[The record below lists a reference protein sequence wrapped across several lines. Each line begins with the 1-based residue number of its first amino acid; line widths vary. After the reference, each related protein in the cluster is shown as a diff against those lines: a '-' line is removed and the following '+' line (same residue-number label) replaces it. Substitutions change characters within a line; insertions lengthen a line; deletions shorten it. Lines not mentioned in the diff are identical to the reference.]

1 MNGLYDLEDAI
12 IARLKEHVPALK
24 HVAGVNDPVELG
36 PGSHWTPAA
45 AVVHDGYRAL
55 ESRAGVDQIIAQRWL
70 VAVIVHAP
78 NERSGAKARAE
89 AGPLFMA
96 VIDALKGWKPTPGT
110 SRMEL
115 ADGPGEEYT
124 DDGLAIFP
132 AVFVSKIRI

>member
-1 MNGLYDLEDAI
+1 MNGFYDLENAI
-12 IARLKEHVPALK
+12 IARLKAEVAQLK
-24 HVAGVNDPVELG
+24 HVAGVNDPVELA

-55 ESRAGVDQIIAQRWL
+55 ESRAGAEQIIAQRWL

-89 AGPLFMA
+89 AGPLLMA
-96 VIDALKGWKPTPGT
+96 VIAALKGWRPAPGT
-110 SRMEL
+110 SRLEL

-132 AVFVSKIRI
+132 AVFISRMKI